1 MNYNTNEDNSK
12 GPVFMYRPY
21 PPEKRKTKLNKFQIT
36 LRVILAAVIIAA
48 VIIFACRAED
58 VYAKGWIICEDY
70 VQIRQWASRNATS
83 IGQLDPGDEIEID
96 GKTESGWAHIVSPC
110 DGWVWAGYI
119 TFSEPQKIDAP
130 GVVTAKKRVAA
141 RRWCDGPNVDSKPW
155 LISGSEVR
163 IYWMCD
169 DWALTNRGYVKSEWL
184 EVCAP

>member
-1 MNYNTNEDNSK
+1 M
-12 GPVFMYRPY
+12 
-21 PPEKRKTKLNKFQIT
+21 KTTVQYTTSIAKKI
-36 LRVILAAVIIAA
+36 VIIAICIA
-48 VIIFACRAED
+48 VGLASYNI
-58 VYAKGWIICEDY
+58 
-70 VQIRQWASRNATS
+70 ASRINDAHAETVTATGYIMCKS
-83 IGQLDPGDEIEID
+83 YVMIRMWPSRKAQEIGQLDPCDTVEID
-96 GKTESGWAHIVSPC
+96 GRTKDGYAHIVAPC

-119 TFSEPQKIDAP
+119 TFSEPKKIDAP

>member
-1 MNYNTNEDNSK
+1 MNRIYYTTSS
-12 GPVFMYRPY
+12 PL
-21 PPEKRKTKLNKFQIT
+21 TKVLV
-36 LRVILAAVIIAA
+36 LILAV
-48 VIIFACRAED
+48 VLLFASYTVATEIDRAHAET
-58 VYAKGWIICEDY
+58 VYATGYILCKDY
-70 VQIRQWASRNATS
+70 VIIRQWASRHATE
-83 IGQLDPGDEIEID
+83 IGQLDPCDTVEID
-96 GKTESGWAHIVSPC
+96 GKTKDGFAHIVAPM

>member
-1 MNYNTNEDNSK
+1 MNRIYYTTSS
-12 GPVFMYRPY
+12 PL
-21 PPEKRKTKLNKFQIT
+21 TKVLV
-36 LRVILAAVIIAA
+36 LILAAVLL
-48 VIIFACRAED
+48 FASHTVATEIDRAHAEEITTPGFILC
-58 VYAKGWIICEDY
+58 KSY
-70 VQIRQWASRNATS
+70 VVIRQWASKRATE
-83 IGQLDPGDEIEID
+83 IGQLDPAEPIEID
-96 GKTESGWAHIVSPC
+96 GRTKDGYAHIVEPC

-184 EVCAP
+184 EVDGDV

>member
-1 MNYNTNEDNSK
+1 MKTTVYYNTSLA
-12 GPVFMYRPY
+12 
-21 PPEKRKTKLNKFQIT
+21 KRIALIAICIA
-36 LRVILAAVIIAA
+36 VGLASYNI
-48 VIIFACRAED
+48 
-58 VYAKGWIICEDY
+58 
-70 VQIRQWASRNATS
+70 ASRINDAHAETVTATGYIMCKS
-83 IGQLDPGDEIEID
+83 YVMIRMWPSRKAQEIGQLDPAEQIEID
-96 GKTESGWAHIVSPC
+96 GRTKDGYAHIVAPC

-119 TFSEPQKIDAP
+119 TFSEPKKIDAP